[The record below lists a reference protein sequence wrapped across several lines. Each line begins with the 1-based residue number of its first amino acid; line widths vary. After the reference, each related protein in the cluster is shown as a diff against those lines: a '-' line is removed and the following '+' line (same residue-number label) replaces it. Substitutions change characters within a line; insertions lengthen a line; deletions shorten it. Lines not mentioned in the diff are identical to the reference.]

1 MCSIILVDVVYMS
14 YLGPRHV
21 PVLLQ
26 HRVRVSQRASLTR
39 ASLSCV
45 SVKVKVE
52 RNEGLCEVQL
62 KSVLFTLGAL

>member
-1 MCSIILVDVVYMS
+1 MS

-26 HRVRVSQRASLTR
+26 HRVRVSQQRASLTR

-52 RNEGLCEVQL
+52 RNEGLCEVAL
-62 KSVLFTLGAL
+62 KSVLFTLGAR